1 MDWGALWSAF
11 GLLFVAELGDK
22 TQLAVISQICK
33 LQRPREVFVGA
44 SLALTAVTAIGAVG
58 GEMLARV
65 VPQQWLHLAT
75 SAAFVVMGLLLA
87 RSAWRSSERM
97 ADPECDPPQE
107 AHSGTQEAPPVG
119 GTQAAARSW
128 DWRAL
133 GGTFALLFAAEL
145 GDKTQLAVLS
155 LATQQQSVGAV
166 FAGATLALIAVT
178 GLAVVAGQS
187 LSRLLPRR
195 TLMWLSA
202 GAFVVVG
209 LWMGSSVL

>member
-1 MDWGALWSAF
+1 MDWSTLWSAF

-33 LQRPREVFVGA
+33 CKRPVEVFVGA

-65 VPQQWLHLAT
+65 VPQLWLNLAA

-87 RSAWRSSERM
+87 RSAWRSEEPPP
-97 ADPECDPPQE
+97 DPECDPPEE
-107 AHSGTQEAPPVG
+107 ASSEAQSPGHV
-119 GTQAAARSW
+119 W

-133 GGTFALLFAAEL
+133 GSTFALLFAAEL

-155 LATQQQSVGAV
+155 LATQRQSVGLV

-178 GLAVVAGQS
+178 GLAVVVGQS
-187 LSRLLPRR
+187 LSKLLPRR
-195 TLMWLSA
+195 TLLWLSA

-209 LWMGSSVL
+209 LWMGYGLL

>member
-1 MDWGALWSAF
+1 MDWPTLWTAF

-22 TQLAVISQICK
+22 TQLAVISQVCK
-33 LQRPREVFVGA
+33 CQRPREVFLGA

-65 VPQQWLHLAT
+65 VPEQWLRLGA

-87 RSAWRSSERM
+87 RSAWRSDERM

-107 AHSGTQEAPPVG
+107 ANGDTRAISH
-119 GTQAAARSW
+119 SW

-133 GGTFALLFAAEL
+133 GSTFALLFAAEL

-155 LATQQQSVGAV
+155 LATQGQSVMWV
-166 FAGATLALIAVT
+166 FAGAALGLIAVT
-178 GLAVVAGQS
+178 GLAVVVGQS
-187 LSRLLPRR
+187 LQKLLPQR
-195 TLMWLSA
+195 TLLRVSA
-202 GAFVVVG
+202 IAFVVVG
-209 LWMGSSVL
+209 LYMGSSLL

>member
-1 MDWGALWSAF
+1 MDWRALWSAF

-22 TQLAVISQICK
+22 TQLAVISQVCK
-33 LQRPREVFVGA
+33 CQRPREVFVGA

-65 VPQQWLHLAT
+65 VPQQWLHLAA

-87 RSAWRSSERM
+87 RSAWGADDRM
-97 ADPECDPPQE
+97 ADSECDPPQE
-107 AHSGTQEAPPVG
+107 ADPDR
-119 GTQAAARSW
+119 QARTRGW

-133 GGTFALLFAAEL
+133 GSTFALLFAAEL

-155 LATQQQSVGAV
+155 LATQQQSVALV

-178 GLAVVAGQS
+178 GLAVVVGQS
-187 LSRLLPRR
+187 LGKFLPQR

-209 LWMGSSVL
+209 LLMGGGLL

>member
-33 LQRPREVFVGA
+33 LQRPREVFIGA

-65 VPQQWLHLAT
+65 VPQQWLHLAA

-87 RSAWRSSERM
+87 RSAWRSSEPM
-97 ADPECDPPQE
+97 ADPGCDPLQE
-107 AHSGTQEAPPVG
+107 ANG
-119 GTQAAARSW
+119 GTQAAPRSW

-209 LWMGSSVL
+209 LWMGSSIL